1 MKLLKKNMMLTAGV
15 GLTVATLAPQVTM
28 AHNTATNAHK
38 HTTSTRALVRA
49 DERHLARDDAR
60 ISNLEAEVNELRSQ
74 LSAQK
79 TSGEQME
86 SKQQQLET
94 QVAAE
99 AAKEEEKNNLVFFR
113 GGFAQLA
120 QKRGNELLVNSNLN
134 GDNSS
139 YNQDGWY
146 VGAGMDFRAS
156 DDLFGL
162 TDLVALDAELFF
174 QYQNYGTA
182 TNGLVNSYASSVVGV
197 PLTVENQVTMFTL
210 AASPKFKFNLLEGNF
225 RPWIAP
231 VGLAIQVVSPPSS
244 GVTVLNPA
252 LMLGTG
258 LEYRI
263 WKDIWL
269 GTDFRYQFGGGDLQ
283 YSARTADG
291 VSVLN
296 STTTNGLQAGGYIG
310 IGF

>member
-1 MKLLKKNMMLTAGV
+1 MKTLKKTLSAAAVISAGV
-15 GLTVATLAPQVTM
+15 AIVGLAPQEAL
-28 AHNTATNAHK
+28 AHKATKHTHAASTATRT
-38 HTTSTRALVRA
+38 TTSTRTALVR
-49 DERHLARDDAR
+49 EDAR
-60 ISNLEAEVNELRSQ
+60 IVNLESEVTDLRTQ

-79 TSGEQME
+79 SVADQVEA
-86 SKQQQLET
+86 KQQQLET
-94 QVAAE
+94 QVAEE
-99 AAKEEEKNNLVFFR
+99 AAKENAKNNLVFFR

-120 QKRGNELLVNSNLN
+120 QRRGNELLTGSVLN
-134 GDNSS
+134 GNGTS

-182 TNGLVNSYASSVVGV
+182 NNSLVSYASQNA
-197 PLTVENQVTMFTL
+197 LWVENQVTMFTL
-210 AASPKFKFNLLEGNF
+210 AASPKFKFNLVDGDL
-225 RPWIAP
+225 RPWVAP

-258 LEYRI
+258 IEYRL

-283 YSARTADG
+283 YAARSTGNGGA
-291 VSVLN
+291 VLS

>member
-1 MKLLKKNMMLTAGV
+1 MKTLKNTMRMAAVISAGV
-15 GLTVATLAPQVTM
+15 AIAGLAPQE
-28 AHNTATNAHK
+28 AFAHK
-38 HTTSTRALVRA
+38 AAKKHTHAAAASTSTHSYVRA
-49 DERHLARDDAR
+49 EDAR
-60 ISNLEAEVNELRSQ
+60 IANLENEVSELRST
-74 LSAQK
+74 LSAHKAAEADIQA
-79 TSGEQME
+79 
-86 SKQQQLET
+86 KQQQLET
-94 QVAAE
+94 QVAEE
-99 AAKEEEKNNLVFFR
+99 AAKEAAKNNLVFFR

-120 QKRGNELLVNSNLN
+120 QRRGNELLTGSVLNGNSN
-134 GDNSS
+134 S

-182 TNGLVNSYASSVVGV
+182 NNSLVSYASQNA
-197 PLTVENQVTMFTL
+197 LWVENQVTMFTL
-210 AASPKFKFNLLEGNF
+210 AASPKFKFNLVDGDL
-225 RPWIAP
+225 RPWVAP

-258 LEYRI
+258 IEYRL

-283 YSARTADG
+283 YAARSTGNGGA
-291 VSVLN
+291 VLS

>member
-1 MKLLKKNMMLTAGV
+1 MKSLKKTASMAALISAGM
-15 GLTVATLAPQVTM
+15 AMAALAPEAL
-28 AHNTATNAHK
+28 AHKNHK
-38 HTTSTRALVRA
+38 HTTKKTTTSYTTSSVSSSSDARLRAL
-49 DERHLARDDAR
+49 E
-60 ISNLEAEVNELRSQ
+60 EEVSGLRTE
-74 LSAQK
+74 LSATK
-79 TSGEQME
+79 TAHADVEA
-86 SKQQQLET
+86 KQQQLET

-99 AAKEEEKNNLVFFR
+99 AAKEEEKNNMVFFR

-134 GDNSS
+134 GDNTS

-146 VGAGMDFRAS
+146 VGAGFDFRAS
-156 DDLFGL
+156 ADLFGL
-162 TDLVALDAELFF
+162 TDLVALDGELLF

-182 TNGLVNSYASSVVGV
+182 TNSLVNNYASNVVGV
-197 PLTVENQVTMFTL
+197 PLTVQNQVTMLTV
-210 AASPKFKFNLLEGNF
+210 AASPKFKFNLLDGDF
-225 RPWIAP
+225 RPWVAP
-231 VGLAIQVVSPPSS
+231 VGLAIQIVSPPSS

-258 LEYRI
+258 LEYRV

>member
-1 MKLLKKNMMLTAGV
+1 MKSLKKNLILTAGMSLAV
-15 GLTVATLAPQVTM
+15 GAMAPQVSV
-28 AHNTATNAHK
+28 AHTTKKAHQ
-38 HTTSTRALVRA
+38 HTTSTRSLVRA

-60 ISNLEAEVNELRSQ
+60 ISNLEAEVNELRNQ
-74 LSAQK
+74 LTAQK

-86 SKQQQLET
+86 TKQQQLET

-99 AAKEEEKNNLVFFR
+99 AAKEEQKNNLVFFR

-120 QKRGNELLVNSNLN
+120 QKRGNELLTGSVLN
-134 GDNSS
+134 GDPNSF
-139 YNQDGWY
+139 NQDGWY

-174 QYQNYGTA
+174 QYQNYGT
-182 TNGLVNSYASSVVGV
+182 TQNSLVHYASGGA
-197 PLTVENQVTMFTL
+197 LYAENQVTMFTL
-210 AASPKFKFNLLEGNF
+210 AASPKFKFNLMDGNF
-225 RPWIAP
+225 RPWVAP

>member
-1 MKLLKKNMMLTAGV
+1 MKTLKKSSSLTFIAGASLALA
-15 GLTVATLAPQVTM
+15 GLAPQASL
-28 AHNTATNAHK
+28 AHTTKKAHQ

-49 DERHLARDDAR
+49 DERHLRADDAR
-60 ISNLEAEVNELRSQ
+60 ISNLEAEVSELRSQ
-74 LSAQK
+74 LSTQK
-79 TSGEQME
+79 VSGDQME
-86 SKQQQLET
+86 TKQQQLET

-99 AAKEEEKNNLVFFR
+99 AAKEEQKNNLVFFR

-120 QKRGNELLVNSNLN
+120 QKRENELLTGSVLN
-134 GDNSS
+134 GDPNS

-174 QYQNYGTA
+174 QYQNYGTT
-182 TNGLVNSYASSVVGV
+182 TNGLVNYASGGA
-197 PLTVENQVTMFTL
+197 LHVENQVTMFTL
-210 AASPKFKFNLLEGNF
+210 AASPKFKFNLLDGDF
-225 RPWIAP
+225 RPWVAP
-231 VGLAIQVVSPPSS
+231 VGLAIQVISPPSS

-252 LMLGTG
+252 VMLSTG
-258 LEYRI
+258 LEYRV

-269 GTDFRYQFGGGDLQ
+269 GTDFRYQFGGGDLD
-283 YSARTADG
+283 YTARTADG

-296 STTTNGLQAGGYIG
+296 SSTTNGLQAGGYIG

>member
-1 MKLLKKNMMLTAGV
+1 MKTLKNTMRMAAVISAGV
-15 GLTVATLAPQVTM
+15 AIAGLAPQE
-28 AHNTATNAHK
+28 ALAHK
-38 HTTSTRALVRA
+38 AAKKHTHAAPAAASTSSARSYVRA
-49 DERHLARDDAR
+49 EDAR
-60 ISNLEAEVNELRSQ
+60 IANLENEVSELRST

-79 TSGEQME
+79 AAE
-86 SKQQQLET
+86 SDIQAKQQQLEA
-94 QVAAE
+94 QVAEE
-99 AAKEEEKNNLVFFR
+99 AAKENAKNNLVFFR

-120 QKRGNELLVNSNLN
+120 QRRGNELLTGSVLN
-134 GDNSS
+134 GNGRE

-182 TNGLVNSYASSVVGV
+182 NNSLLSYASQNT
-197 PLTVENQVTMFTL
+197 LWVENQVTMFTL
-210 AASPKFKFNLLEGNF
+210 AASPKFKFNLVDGDL
-225 RPWIAP
+225 RPWVAP

-258 LEYRI
+258 IEYRL

-283 YSARTADG
+283 YAARSTGNGGA
-291 VSVLN
+291 VLS